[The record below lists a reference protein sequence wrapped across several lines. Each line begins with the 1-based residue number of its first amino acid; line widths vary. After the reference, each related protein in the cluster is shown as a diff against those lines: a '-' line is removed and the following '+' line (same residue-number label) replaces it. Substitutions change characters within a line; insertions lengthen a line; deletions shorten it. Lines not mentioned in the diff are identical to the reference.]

1 MRPFIRFFA
10 ERHLLANLLTLVI
23 ILLGLRS
30 LMTIK
35 RDFFPNIDLDQL
47 VITTRFPG
55 ASPEDVELNL
65 TNKLENDLKGVDGL
79 EEMTSF
85 SMENISV
92 INISL
97 DPDAK
102 DPDKIKRDIQDA
114 VGRVTNLPAEV
125 TETPS
130 ILEIK
135 TENMEIIRV
144 GLTGKVPYVLL
155 RRVAKYFEKGL
166 KDIEGVSRIDKVG
179 FLAREVKVEVSN
191 DAVEEYQIPMRD
203 IVTAIQLRNIRAT
216 GGSFESYTSDKSI
229 VTLAEFQSTGEIGDV
244 IVRSA
249 FEGPRIR
256 INDLATITNDFEP
269 EKTRFRMN
277 GEAVIAFVV
286 FKQGPADLIRV
297 VDSIKEYVEEQKKL
311 MPPDVEII
319 YSADQSR
326 FLRDRLR
333 ILSTNGVIGLGL
345 VITVLFIFL
354 NFRTAFWV
362 AMGIPLSIMG
372 VLAIAPLIDVHI
384 DILTLTAMILVIGL
398 IVDDAI
404 VIAENIYHRRE
415 LGEEPLEA
423 AVTGTSRVLR
433 PVLATILTSIL
444 AFSPFFF
451 ITGLMGKFIFAIPLV
466 IVMALSVSFS
476 EAVIILPAHLTAG
489 KRNRLKFGTGK
500 PSGEEKGLL
509 STSGPLR
516 RTWFDP
522 VRDRFQRF
530 IVYVLRCRHLV
541 IIMFI
546 GLLVGTAIYASRC
559 IEFIL
564 FPGDTADEFYI
575 ALELPPGSS
584 LDATTDKIK
593 EIEELILAL
602 PEDELESFWMLVGS
616 QGGAGGLVPG
626 ESENW
631 AIGSVT
637 LNPFSGRERS
647 ADEIIADIRQ
657 RTDAME
663 DIDALRFIVAA
674 GGPPVGRPI
683 SLRVVGDDDKLRTS
697 LADSVVAFLSNL
709 GSVTDIDRD
718 DKLGK
723 EQVEIDINH
732 DQLSQLGLTVAD
744 VAQSV
749 RLAYDGQLVSMMR
762 YGDED
767 MYIRVIL
774 EESVRKQPGYLGK
787 LKIPNRQGRLIPLE
801 DVAEFHVGPGPSS
814 FFHYE
819 GERAVTITADLAEG
833 STITPLEATTA
844 VINHFDIDT
853 YWPGTRFVM
862 GGEAQETTES
872 MKSLAIAMLMAGVG
886 IYLVL
891 ILLFNSVIQ
900 PFLVMF
906 AIPFGLIGI
915 IGAFALHNEPL
926 GFIAM
931 TGVIGMMGVV
941 VNDSLILVNFINVH
955 RAESPDKK
963 FMRIVAEGTASRLRP
978 ILLTSITT
986 VAGLLPTA
994 YGFGGYDP
1002 FIAPMALALGYGVL
1016 FATPLTLLLIPSL
1029 VMFQH
1034 DIGKLIRRIPKFRQ
1048 FYFIPPAA
1056 SEVLEDA
1063 TE

>member
-1 MRPFIRFFA
+1 MKSFIRFFA
-10 ERHLLANLLTLVI
+10 ERHLLVNLLTLAI

-47 VITTRFPG
+47 VITTRYPS

-65 TNKLENDLKGVDGL
+65 TNKLEGELKGIDGL

-102 DPDKIKRDIQDA
+102 DTEKIKRDIRDA
-114 VGRVTNLPAEV
+114 VGRVTALPAEV
-125 TETPS
+125 TDLPS

-135 TENMEIIRV
+135 TENMEIIRI
-144 GLTGKVPYVLL
+144 GMTGKVPYVLL
-155 RRVAKYFEKGL
+155 RRLAKYFEKGL
-166 KDIEGVSRIDKVG
+166 KDIEGVSRIEKIG

-203 IVTAIQLRNIRAT
+203 IVTAIQMRNIRAT

-229 VTLAEFQSTGEIGDV
+229 VTLAEFKSVEEIGDV

-256 INDLATITNDFEP
+256 IKDLATITNDFEP

-286 FKQGPADLIRV
+286 FKKGAADLIRV
-297 VDSIKEYVEEQKKL
+297 VDAVKGYVEEQKKL
-311 MPPDVEII
+311 MPPDVEIE

-326 FLRDRLR
+326 FLRDRLGV
-333 ILSTNGVIGLGL
+333 LSANGLIGLGL
-345 VITVLFIFL
+345 VIAVLFIFL

-362 AMGIPLSIMG
+362 GMGIPLSIMG
-372 VLAIAPLIDVHI
+372 VLAIAPLIDIHI

-404 VIAENIYHRRE
+404 VIAENIYQRRE
-415 LGEEPLEA
+415 LGEAPLEA

-433 PVLATILTSIL
+433 PVFATILSSIL

-451 ITGLMGKFIFAIPLV
+451 MTGLMGKFVFVIPLV
-466 IVMALSVSFS
+466 ILLALSVSFS
-476 EAVIILPAHLTAG
+476 EAIIILPAHITAG
-489 KRNRLKFGTGK
+489 RRNRLKSG
-500 PSGEEKGLL
+500 PSEPSKKRETLL
-509 STSGPLR
+509 PTSGRLR
-516 RTWFDP
+516 QTWFDP
-522 VRDRFQRF
+522 LRDKFQRF
-530 IVYVLRCRHLV
+530 TVYVLRFRYLV
-541 IIMFI
+541 VTVFI
-546 GLLVGTAIYASRC
+546 GLLLGTVLYASRY
-559 IEFIL
+559 IQFIL

-575 ALELPPGSS
+575 ALELAPGSS

-593 EIEELILAL
+593 EIEEIILSL

-616 QGGAGGLVPG
+616 QGGAGGFVPG

-637 LNPFSGRERS
+637 LTPFSKRKRS
-647 ADEIIADIRQ
+647 ADEIIAGIRQ
-657 RTDAME
+657 HTGAME
-663 DIDALRFIVAA
+663 DIDAIRYIVAS

-683 SLRVVGDDDKLRTS
+683 SLGIVGDDDNLRTS
-697 LADSVVAFLSNL
+697 LADSVVAFLSSY
-709 GSVTDIDRD
+709 GSITDIDRD

-723 EQVEIDINH
+723 EQVGIEINH
-732 DQLSQLGLTVAD
+732 DQLSQLGLTVSG

-749 RLAYDGQLVSMMR
+749 RLAYDGHLVSMMR

-774 EESVRKQPGYLGK
+774 EESVRKRPRYLGE
-787 LKIPNRQGRLIPLE
+787 LKIPNRQGRLIPLK
-801 DVAEFHVGPGPSS
+801 DIAEFKTGPGPSN

-819 GERAVTITADLAEG
+819 GERAITITADLAEG
-833 STITPLEATTA
+833 STLTPLEATTA
-844 VINHFDIDT
+844 VIDHFDVYT
-853 YWPGTRFVM
+853 NWPGIRFVM
-862 GGEAQETTES
+862 GGEAQETAES
-872 MKSLAIAMLMAGVG
+872 MKSLAIAMLMAGLG

-891 ILLFNSVIQ
+891 ILLFNSITQ

-906 AIPFGLIGI
+906 AIPFGLIGV

-963 FMRIVAEGTASRLRP
+963 FLRIVAEGTASRLRP

-1016 FATPLTLLLIPSL
+1016 FATPLTLLLLPALLMI
-1029 VMFQH
+1029 QH
-1034 DIGKLIRRIPKFRQ
+1034 DIGKLIRQIPRFRN
-1048 FYFIPPAA
+1048 FYFIPPVK
-1056 SEVLEDA
+1056 EVVEDDK
-1063 TE
+1063 